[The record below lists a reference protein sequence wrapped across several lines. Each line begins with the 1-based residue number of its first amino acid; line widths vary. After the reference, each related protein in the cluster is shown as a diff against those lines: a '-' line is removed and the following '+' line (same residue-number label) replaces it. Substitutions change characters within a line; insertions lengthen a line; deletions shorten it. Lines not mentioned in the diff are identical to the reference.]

1 MMRSDFPAFFFQ
13 QGDVTDPWPYEEDT
27 RVADGCAC
35 LLCEKEF
42 HRGEPVIELRHCTL
56 SHDRFLIHRECL
68 RYKPNGWDESEVLGV
83 LEELGFSAEEKEEAD

>member
-1 MMRSDFPAFFFQ
+1 MIKSGYPAFFFQ
-13 QGDVTDPWPYEEDT
+13 QGDITDPTPFETDT
-27 RVADGCAC
+27 TVAEGCEC

-42 HRGEPVIELRHCTL
+42 RKGEPVIELRHVRL
-56 SHDRFLIHRECL
+56 SHDRFLIHQERL